1 MTSSKKLRALMD
13 YKIVLILAGLIIIMS
28 LASPYFLTPDNFL
41 NILAQVAIYG
51 VVACAMTI
59 AIIGG
64 EFDLSVGSTFG
75 LSTVVFIL
83 VAEQAGVF
91 PALLATLG
99 VGLAI
104 GLINGYLVSIGINSF
119 IATLAT
125 MIAVKGVSLTITA
138 GEPVQWFDETLFEFG
153 NGGIGNLSYLVIVML
168 ACVAVTQIV
177 LKYTVF
183 GRNMYAT
190 GANIEVA
197 RYSNIKVRKYK
208 ISIFIILGMASAFAG
223 IMLASRMG
231 AGLGIYGED
240 LSMYVVAAV
249 VVGGTSLSGGKGSA
263 IQTLLGLLFM
273 GVLFNGLNML
283 SVSTYW
289 QLFIR
294 GIIVIIVIVID
305 RMMQLLKEK

>member
-1 MTSSKKLRALMD
+1 MTKKLRVLLD
-13 YKIVLILAGLIIIMS
+13 YKIVLILIGLTVVMGA
-28 LASPYFLTPDNFL
+28 LTPYFFSYENFM
-41 NILAQVAIYG
+41 NILSQIAIYG

-83 VAEQAGVF
+83 AAQSFGIF
-91 PALLATLG
+91 PAVCITLLL
-99 VGLAI
+99 GLAI
-104 GLINGYLVSIGINSF
+104 GILNGLLVSIGINSF

-125 MIAVKGVSLTITA
+125 MIAVKGLALTITQ
-138 GEPVQWFDETLFEFG
+138 GEPVQWFDEGLFEFG
-153 NGGIGNLSYLVIVML
+153 NGSVGGVPYLVLVMIGVVVL
-168 ACVAVTQIV
+168 TQFV
-177 LKYTVF
+177 LRKTRF

-190 GANIEVA
+190 GANYEVA
-197 RYSNIKVRKYK
+197 RYSNIKVRFYK
-208 ISIFIILGMASAFAG
+208 LMIFAILGIASAFAG

-249 VVGGTSLSGGKGSA
+249 VVGGTSLSGGKGNA
-263 IQTLLGLLFM
+263 IKTLLGLLFM
-273 GVLFNGLNML
+273 GILFNGLNML

-294 GIIVIIVIVID
+294 GIIVVIVIVID
-305 RMMQLLKEK
+305 RMMQMLKER

>member
-1 MTSSKKLRALMD
+1 MTKSLKILLE
-13 YKIVLILAGLIIIMS
+13 YKIVLILIGIIAIMG
-28 LASPYFLTPDNFL
+28 AMTPYFFNYENFM
-41 NILAQVAIYG
+41 NIFSQIAIYG

-75 LSTVVFIL
+75 LCTVVFIL
-83 VAEQAGVF
+83 AAQSMGIFAAVCVT
-91 PALLATLG
+91 LA

-104 GLINGYLVSIGINSF
+104 GFLNGLLVSTGINSF

-125 MIAVKGVSLTITA
+125 MIAVKGLSLTITM
-138 GEPVQWFDETLFEFG
+138 GEPVQWFDDGLYEFG
-153 NGGIGNLSYLVIVML
+153 NGAVGGISYLVFVLIG
-168 ACVAVTQIV
+168 AVILTQFI
-177 LKYTVF
+177 LSKTRF

-190 GANIEVA
+190 GANYEVA
-197 RYSNIKVRKYK
+197 RYSNIKVRFYK
-208 ISIFIILGMASAFAG
+208 RMIFMILGVASAFAG

-249 VVGGTSLSGGKGSA
+249 VVGGTSLSGGKGNA

-273 GVLFNGLNML
+273 GILFNGLNML
-283 SVSTYW
+283 NVSTYW

-294 GIIVIIVIVID
+294 GIIVVAVIVID
-305 RMMQLLKEK
+305 RMMQMIKER

>member
-1 MTSSKKLRALMD
+1 MTSSKTMRTLMD
-13 YKIVLILAGLIIIMS
+13 YKIIFILAGLFVI
-28 LASPYFLTPDNFL
+28 LAILSPFFFTAGNFI
-41 NILAQVAIYG
+41 NILSQIAIYG
-51 VVACAMTI
+51 VVGCAMTI

-75 LSTVVFIL
+75 LSTVLFIIC
-83 VAEQAGVF
+83 AERFGVF
-91 PALLATLG
+91 PAVLAVMG
-99 VGLAI
+99 AGIAI
-104 GLINGYLVSIGINSF
+104 GLLNGCLVSIGINSF

-125 MIAVKGVSLTITA
+125 MIAVKGISLTITG
-138 GEPVQWFDETLFEFG
+138 GEPVQWYDDGLFEFG
-153 NGGIGNLSYLVIVML
+153 NGSVAGIPYLVIVL
-168 ACVAVTQIV
+168 FIFVAVTQFV
-177 LKYTVF
+177 LRRTVF
-183 GRNMYAT
+183 GRNIYAI
-190 GANIEVA
+190 GANYEVA
-197 RYSNIKVRKYK
+197 LYSNIKARRYK
-208 ISIFIILGMASAFAG
+208 IAIFAILGASAAFAG
-223 IMLASRMG
+223 IMLASRLG

-294 GIIVIIVIVID
+294 GIIVVAVIIID
-305 RMMQLLKEK
+305 RMMQMHKER